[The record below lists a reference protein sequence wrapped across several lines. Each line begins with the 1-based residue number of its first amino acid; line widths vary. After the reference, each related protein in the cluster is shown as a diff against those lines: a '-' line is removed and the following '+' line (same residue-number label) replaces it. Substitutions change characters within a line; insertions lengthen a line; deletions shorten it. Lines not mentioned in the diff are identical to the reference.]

1 MKINILTSGF
11 PDGFTPKFAET
22 LSKLITP
29 NSNFVFIASEFES
42 MHKQT
47 DAYFKYFLKM
57 FNDCGIVFENTWVI
71 DSRVDSDKAQK
82 IIASADILWLSGGD
96 TPTQFKYIEN
106 YGLKSAIKLHD
117 GITIGM
123 SAGSINMTKTAI
135 CTITCGHNE
144 QKIYPGL
151 ALVDFSVEPHLDSQ
165 DISNELLH
173 LSEQYP
179 IYGMCDNSFIL
190 EEAKKVN
197 FFGDIFL
204 IHRRKLKK
212 IS

>member
-1 MKINILTSGF
+1 MEINMKINILTSGF
-11 PDGFTPKFAET
+11 PHGFPPEFAEI
-22 LSKLITP
+22 LNKLIMP

-42 MHKQT
+42 MHEQT
-47 DAYFKYFLKM
+47 DSYFRHFLKM
-57 FNDCGIVFENTWVI
+57 FNYCGIFFENTCVI
-71 DSRVDSDKAQK
+71 DSRVDSNKAQE

-106 YGLKSAIKLHD
+106 YGLKSIIKLHD

-135 CTITCGHNE
+135 CTLTCGHNE

-151 ALVDFSVEPHLDSQ
+151 NLVDFSVEPHLDSQ
-165 DISNELLH
+165 DISDELLH

-190 EEAKKVN
+190 EKAKEI
-197 FFGDIFL
+197 FFSEIYF
-204 IHRRKLKK
+204 
-212 IS
+212 